1 MYSERLFAK
10 KCSVE
15 LPEQEYDEGIG
26 ISVWLNKLSR
36 CKFKR
41 GAANPFWVSWK
52 AVEACGMVWCCI
64 IFCGMVNGNG
74 LCWTLAW
81 RGITLVVWYSR
92 VWYSLVTWCVE
103 ACEQVRTMPASRNP
117 LEGNLHRAASP
128 VCRCCRAL
136 LCCTCSCPYCSLSRR
151 HSLGWSNLA
160 LLLLFN
166 LFYQSVF
173 LQDWCRHTTK
183 TSRINFSSLSIEV

>member
-52 AVEACGMVWCCI
+52 AVEACGVVWCCI
-64 IFCGMVNGNG
+64 LLCGMVNGYG
-74 LCWTLAW
+74 MCWTLRVDMAW
-81 RGITLVVWYSR
+81 CGIMLVVWYSR

-117 LEGNLHRAASP
+117 LEGNLHRAAEP
-128 VCRCCRAL
+128 VCSSVSTAP
-136 LCCTCSCPYCSLSRR
+136 CCTCSP
-151 HSLGWSNLA
+151 
-160 LLLLFN
+160 LL
-166 LFYQSVF
+166 QSV
-173 LQDWCRHTTK
+173 
-183 TSRINFSSLSIEV
+183 

>member
-52 AVEACGMVWCCI
+52 AVEACVMVWCCI
-64 IFCGMVNGNG
+64 LFCCMVNGNG

-92 VWYSLVTWCVE
+92 VWYGYMVCWSLWAGE
-103 ACEQVRTMPASRNP
+103 DNARQPESFGGKFAP
-117 LEGNLHRAASP
+117 G
-128 VCRCCRAL
+128 CRARL
-136 LCCTCSCPYCSLSRR
+136 LVGEYCTVLYMQPPTAVCLDDTRR
-151 HSLGWSNLA
+151 DG
-160 LLLLFN
+160 
-166 LFYQSVF
+166 
-173 LQDWCRHTTK
+173 R
-183 TSRINFSSLSIEV
+183 TSAFEIIFQI